1 VLLIISQVLNYH
13 YLNNTKY
20 KNMMKKLFLL
30 FAALILEIVCFAQ
43 TDSVSTKVDTLRSTT
58 IDERLNNIELRLEI
72 LDIDLS
78 LKNRYK
84 MYQTENIYNLLKLDT
99 KTGKIWQVQW
109 NLDSAKEGTWE
120 INNYDL
126 SQWSGGYG
134 SNSFELYP
142 TKNMYQFIL
151 IDKTDGRMWH
161 VQWGTGGDNE
171 RWIRR
176 IY

>member
-1 VLLIISQVLNYH
+1 
-13 YLNNTKY
+13 
-20 KNMMKKLFLL
+20 MKKLFLL
-30 FAALILEIVCFAQ
+30 LTVMFMGVVCYAQ
-43 TDSVSTKVDTLRSTT
+43 TDSVSSKTPT
-58 IDERLNNIELRLEI
+58 IDERLNNIEQRLEV
-72 LDIDLS
+72 LDVDLS

-84 MYQTENIYNLLKLDT
+84 MYPTENIYNLLKLDT

-109 NLDSAKEGTWE
+109 SLNSSNEGTWI
-120 INNYDL
+120 INYEDL
-126 SQWSGGYG
+126 SHWGGGYG

-161 VQWGTGGDNE
+161 VQWGTGGDKE